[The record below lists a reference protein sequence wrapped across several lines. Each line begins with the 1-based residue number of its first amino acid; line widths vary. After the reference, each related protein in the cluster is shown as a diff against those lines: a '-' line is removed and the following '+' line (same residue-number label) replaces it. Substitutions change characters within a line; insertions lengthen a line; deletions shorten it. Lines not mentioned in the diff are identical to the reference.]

1 MITKKDYLNQY
12 NAVEKKEKKKREIL
26 WEQARIT
33 YRLDVLIN
41 WDSGWNTWTQAKLRS
56 MLANVKSSTN
66 AKIKS
71 YTQAIALDCEIELLA

>member
-1 MITKKDYLNQY
+1 
-12 NAVEKKEKKKREIL
+12 
-26 WEQARIT
+26 
-33 YRLDVLIN
+33 
-41 WDSGWNTWTQAKLRS
+41 